1 MFIAMNR
8 FKVIKE
14 ERKAFEDLWVAR
26 QSHLDEVKGFRAFH
40 LLRGPEREDHVLY
53 SSHTIWASQEDFTA
67 WTKSEQF
74 RAAHQHAGERKP
86 LTLGH
91 PEDMWEQNSA
101 EHSKLRE
108 SIWNAAENVC
118 VVKYFMNA
126 FTAEHRTDKKE
137 LQSKN
142 LQRSNK
148 GCGITN
154 TATVPSE
161 SPNTSPP
168 GSDDSSIISPQKSE
182 IRTPDGSSVAHQL
195 GANTPE
201 AIRSYGA
208 AYLDQ
213 A

>member
-14 ERKAFEDLWVAR
+14 ERKAFEDLWVTR

-91 PEDMWEQNSA
+91 PDSKGSKSSRRSKPPSA
-101 EHSKLRE
+101 RIVTGFVSKHAVLRLVGLVVWQSGQPAVHRGGLRR
-108 SIWNAAENVC
+108 SIGEGTERWYEG
-118 VVKYFMNA
+118 
-126 FTAEHRTDKKE
+126 R
-137 LQSKN
+137 
-142 LQRSNK
+142 
-148 GCGITN
+148 
-154 TATVPSE
+154 
-161 SPNTSPP
+161 
-168 GSDDSSIISPQKSE
+168 
-182 IRTPDGSSVAHQL
+182 
-195 GANTPE
+195 
-201 AIRSYGA
+201 
-208 AYLDQ
+208 
-213 A
+213 